1 MNEMRHQ
8 THGLGAAARL
18 RGTTRMAA
26 LFVVTAVLSVT
37 GFLAASAFAGGAD
50 SQSTATLSLRQTD
63 LGQILVSAKGR
74 TLYLFMKDRNGR
86 SACSG
91 GCASYWPPLM
101 KTGKLTVG
109 AGVKQSLV
117 GTTKR
122 ADGRLQVTYK
132 KHPLYTFALD
142 KRAGQTNGQATSNF
156 GAKWY
161 AVSAQ
166 GGRSSRHRPPRPPT
180 PPRPRLPTLP
190 TRRSEQAPK
199 ALPRKREHQ
208 REAFWPQHIVA
219 AELRAALENLES
231 GWRLNPALG
240 VEGTAADRR
249 RPIRGCGL
257 RHPGDVR
264 LGGPCAAALVGFGA

>member
-8 THGLGAAARL
+8 THGQAAAARL
-18 RGTTRMAA
+18 RGTTRLAA
-26 LFVVTAVLSVT
+26 LFVLTAVLGVT
-37 GFLAASAFAGGAD
+37 GFLAASAFAGGAG
-50 SQSTATLSLRQTD
+50 SQSTATLSLRQTN

-91 GCASYWPPLM
+91 GCASYWPPLV

-109 AGVKQSLV
+109 PGVKQSLV

-166 GGRSSRHRPPRPPT
+166 GGAVLKAPTTTTTDTTTTTTTTPYPPYP
-180 PPRPRLPTLP
+180 
-190 TRRSEQAPK
+190 
-199 ALPRKREHQ
+199 
-208 REAFWPQHIVA
+208 
-219 AELRAALENLES
+219 
-231 GWRLNPALG
+231 
-240 VEGTAADRR
+240 
-249 RPIRGCGL
+249 
-257 RHPGDVR
+257 
-264 LGGPCAAALVGFGA
+264 